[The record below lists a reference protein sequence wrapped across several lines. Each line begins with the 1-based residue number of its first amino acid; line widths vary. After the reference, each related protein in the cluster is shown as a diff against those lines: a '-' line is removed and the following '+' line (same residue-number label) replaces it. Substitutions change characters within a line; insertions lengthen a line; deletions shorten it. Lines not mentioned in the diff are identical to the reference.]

1 MKKLGR
7 LLTDIQAIIIIGSIR
22 LILASVLIFAAV
34 NAKAQSSSSTA
45 QFLSSKLGL
54 YVFPANDQTKEQQEK
69 DEYDCYKWA
78 VEQSGV
84 DPLNLPQIE
93 AEKVETGPDGGA
105 VRGAAGGAAAGA
117 AIGAIAGDAGKGAA
131 IGATA
136 GGIRGL
142 RGSAARQHNAQNQAE
157 ADAKDKEQELMD
169 NFIRAFTVSLEGKGY
184 KVSK

>member
-7 LLTDIQAIIIIGSIR
+7 LFAEFQTAENMKTLRLMLVAILVSATIG
-22 LILASVLIFAAV
+22 AS
-34 NAKAQSSSSTA
+34 AKSSNTTK

-54 YVFPANDQTKEQQEK
+54 YVFPANEQTPEQQEK
-69 DEYDCYKWA
+69 DEYESYKWA
-78 VEQSGV
+78 VEQTGV
-84 DPLNLPQIE
+84 DPLQPPKVE
-93 AEKVETGPDGGA
+93 AEHVETGPDGGA

-136 GGIRGL
+136 GGMRGL
-142 RGSAARQHNAQNQAE
+142 RGSAARQNNAQQQAVAN
-157 ADAKDKEQELMD
+157 ADAKEKELMD
-169 NFIRAFTVSLEGKGY
+169 NFMKAFSVSMEGRGY